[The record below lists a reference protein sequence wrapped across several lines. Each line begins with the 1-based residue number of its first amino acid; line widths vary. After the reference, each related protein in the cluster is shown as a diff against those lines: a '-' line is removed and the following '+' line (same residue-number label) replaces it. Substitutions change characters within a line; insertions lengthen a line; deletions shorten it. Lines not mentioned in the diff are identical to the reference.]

1 MPSVTLSQ
9 SDYEKIIAEIQAAK
23 EALDR
28 SSQTIARQSKDLTTR
43 SILCGTLGI
52 VATLELGYIILKK

>member
-1 MPSVTLSQ
+1 LS
-9 SDYEKIIAEIQAAK
+9 SEEYASIVESIKAAK

-28 SSQTIARQSKDLTTR
+28 SSQTIAQQSRDLTQR